1 MNRDIV
7 GRQVH
12 LTDEIKSY
20 VDSTIDGFDKY
31 NLDIISVHSIITVDD
46 KHGKPQITFEF
57 VMNIAHQDTV
67 VVKQKHQELHAA
79 IDIAADRMSKIL
91 RRHKDKVHSHDATKL
106 SEVFQSEI
114 QDAIAHE
121 MEKMEDEVVPMRL
134 DSYKPIDIQEAL
146 DNLKESKEKFIV
158 FYDKDDNFRVMYKM
172 DNGQFGLY

>member
-7 GRQVH
+7 GRHVH
-12 LTDEIKSY
+12 LTDEIKDY
-20 VDSTIDGFDKY
+20 INSTIDGFDKY
-31 NLDIISVHSIITVDD
+31 NLDVISVHSIISADD

-79 IDIAADRMSKIL
+79 IDIAADRMAKIL

-121 MEKMEDEVVPMRL
+121 MEKMEDEIVPMRL
-134 DSYKPIDIQEAL
+134 DSYKPIDIQEA
-146 DNLKESKEKFIV
+146 
-158 FYDKDDNFRVMYKM
+158 YDKLKNSYTQQDKIKKLVEADLK
-172 DNGQFGLY
+172 GLNIKL